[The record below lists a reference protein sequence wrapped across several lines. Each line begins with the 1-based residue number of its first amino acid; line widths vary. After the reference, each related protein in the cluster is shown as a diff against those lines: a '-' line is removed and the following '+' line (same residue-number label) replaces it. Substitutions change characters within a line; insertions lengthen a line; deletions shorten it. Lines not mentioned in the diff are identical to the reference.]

1 MKTEQEQIEAMAG
14 IIAET
19 LQDKRVE
26 NGATWVT
33 YLPSLLGSADK
44 EKEVAEELIKRGYG
58 DVSEYKAEIRELK
71 ADLDHQIDATND
83 AENLASH
90 LQYDYDKAFE
100 RLKAQEREITRLKD
114 DYARVQE
121 LFAQYQMASDK
132 EIKAQRRQSQIDVLN
147 KAKDVIK
154 QYEEQNNKATYQD
167 VITNKYMY
175 VKHSDTIVET
185 WAKHKGWLSGLLT
198 ANSKIDELIEDVEKQ

>member
-1 MKTEQEQIEAMAG
+1 MTKQEQIEAMAG

-26 NGATWVT
+26 NDATFVS

-44 EKEVAEELIKRGYG
+44 EKEVAEELIKAGYG

-90 LQYDYDKAFE
+90 LQYDLDEA
-100 RLKAQEREITRLKD
+100 RAQLKTQKQAK
-114 DYARVQE
+114 
-121 LFAQYQMASDK
+121 
-132 EIKAQRRQSQIDVLN
+132 IDVLN
-147 KAKDVIK
+147 QLKSNIAEDGI
-154 QYEEQNNKATYQD
+154 
-167 VITNKYMY
+167 
-175 VKHSDTIVET
+175 SVEICI
-185 WAKHKGWLSGLLT
+185 WWH
-198 ANSKIDELIEDVEKQ
+198 IDKLIEEVQSK